1 MYKSTTKSILKGTVV
16 LVLLSI
22 FIVGGCDVEFGGGGD
37 NGGGGGGG
45 GGGSQIETIQGTIV
59 DIIPDEDIEGIIVDI
74 FIDDFLEASGTTNS
88 GGFFDIDGPFAGTPK
103 IEFSN
108 DSSTLLGTTFIDVF
122 PTAKVELGDIRLENA
137 TVIFEDGNAEVT
149 FDSTIT
155 VNNCTDNTGSIEVKA
170 ENDQEETNVIVQIT
184 ESTDLVQDGDDIT
197 CQGLFVGDD
206 VEVQGEQLSGN
217 NVDASRIEI
226 Q

>member
-1 MYKSTTKSILKGTVV
+1 MYQSNTKAILKGTVV

-22 FIVGGCDVEFGGGGD
+22 FIVGGCDVDFGSGGD

-45 GGGSQIETIQGTIV
+45 GGSEIETVQGTIV
-59 DIIPDEDIEGIIVDI
+59 DIIPDEDIEGITVDI
-74 FIDDFLEASGTTNS
+74 TLNDFLQGSGTTNS

-103 IEFSN
+103 IEFYN
-108 DSSTLLGTTFIDVF
+108 DSDTLLGSVFIDVF
-122 PTAKVELGDIRLENA
+122 ATARIELGDIRLENG
-137 TVIFEDGNAEVT
+137 TVIFEDGNAVVT
-149 FDSTIT
+149 FDSTVT
-155 VNNCTDNTGSIEVKA
+155 VNNCTDNSGSIEVKV
-170 ENDQEETNVIVQIT
+170 ENDQEEANVIVQIT

-197 CQGLFVGDD
+197 CQGLFIGDD
-206 VEVQGEQLSGN
+206 VEVQGELLSGN

>member
-1 MYKSTTKSILKGTVV
+1 MYKSNIKGILRRTAV

-22 FIVGGCDVEFGGGGD
+22 FIVGGCDVEFGGGD
-37 NGGGGGGG
+37 SNGGGGGGG
-45 GGGSQIETIQGTIV
+45 SSEVETIQGTIV

-74 FIDDFLEASGTTNS
+74 SIDDFLEGSGTTNS

-108 DSSTLLGTTFIDVF
+108 GSSTLLGSAFVDVF
-122 PTAKVELGDIRLENA
+122 PTARVELGDIRLENGQ
-137 TVIFEDGNAEVT
+137 VIFEDGNAEVT
-149 FDSTIT
+149 FDSTVT
-155 VNNCTDNTGSIEVKA
+155 VNNCTDNSGSIEVKA
-170 ENDQEETNVIVQIT
+170 ENDQEEANVIVQIT

-197 CQGLFVGDD
+197 CQGLFIGDD
-206 VEVQGEQLSGN
+206 VEVQGELTSGN
-217 NVDASRIEI
+217 NVEASRIEI